1 MEYKSTIMLV
11 KQWIHHPQNHH
22 LYGWDSNHQ
31 FIWVVYDTALGTLPK
46 LAGACRLYICL
57 CNAYAYFM

>member
-1 MEYKSTIMLV
+1 MDPPSPKSPFV
-11 KQWIHHPQNHH
+11 W
-22 LYGWDSNHQ
+22 WDSNHQ

-57 CNAYAYFM
+57 RNAYAYFM

>member
-1 MEYKSTIMLV
+1 MEYKSTLMLV

-46 LAGACRLYICL
+46 LAGACRLYICP
-57 CNAYAYFM
+57 A